1 MPASVLY
8 KRLKFLSFAKI
19 KSLYILKSEVKFTMD
34 VLNRAF
40 LTNGFKFN
48 DDLSIG
54 NTKPLKEKV
63 VQFGEGNFLRAFVD
77 MMFDK
82 LNESGKFDGGI
93 TLFTPIAF
101 GPITKFINEQE
112 GLYTLLARGME
123 NGQSVCDKRLIT
135 SVNRCI
141 NPYEEFEKYCEC
153 AENPDLLY
161 VVSNTTEAGISY
173 AKEDRVTDK
182 PQEKFPAKVT
192 NFLYLR
198 YKKFEGD
205 PDKGLTFLACELIDD
220 NGQELEKYVLQY
232 AKDWGLEK
240 EFTDWI
246 KNSCEFC
253 STLVDRIV
261 TGYPRND
268 ADKLCEEF
276 GYKDNIINTSEIF
289 HTWVIETKDP
299 EKLAKKLPFPEIGLN
314 VIFTKDVHPYKKRKV
329 RILNGAHTCSVLAAY
344 LDGKDTVG
352 ELMDDKLFYSY
363 LEAAL
368 NDEIIPTIQGGE
380 LTYESLKSFADA
392 VFDRF
397 RNPFIRHMLL
407 DISLN
412 STSKF
417 RARVLATITEA
428 YKNSGKLLPVLTYS
442 FAALLAFYRGTE
454 LRTDEK
460 SGAVSLI
467 GHRGSEEY
475 LIRDDKEVLEYFSEL
490 WKKTEII
497 DKASVDA
504 LVKDVCAKES
514 IWGENL
520 NEMGDFAN
528 KVSAHLLGI
537 LTEGSAAEIKKCFDL

>member
-1 MPASVLY
+1 M
-8 KRLKFLSFAKI
+8 
-19 KSLYILKSEVKFTMD
+19 ET
-34 VLNRAF
+34 LNRTL

-48 DDLSIG
+48 DDLTIG
-54 NTKPLKEKV
+54 NTKPLPEKA

-82 LNESGKFDGGI
+82 LNEKGKFNGGI
-93 TLFTPIAF
+93 TLFTPISF
-101 GPITKFINEQE
+101 GPITKFINEQD

-123 NGQSVCDKRLIT
+123 NGQPTCDKRLIT

-141 NPYEEFEKYCEC
+141 NPYEEFEEYCKC
-153 AENPDLLY
+153 AKNPELRF
-161 VVSNTTEAGISY
+161 VISNTTEAGISY

-198 YKKFEGD
+198 FKEFNGAA
-205 PDKGLTFLACELIDD
+205 DKGLVFLACELIDD
-220 NGQELEKYVLQY
+220 NGQFLKKYVIQY
-232 AKDWGLEK
+232 AEDWGLEK
-240 EFTDWI
+240 EFVDWVN
-246 KNSCEFC
+246 NSCLFC

-261 TGYPRND
+261 TGYPRTD
-268 ADKLCEEF
+268 AAKLCEEF
-276 GYKDNIINTSEIF
+276 GYTDNIIDTSEIF
-289 HTWVIETKDP
+289 HTWVIEGP
-299 EKLAKKLPFPEIGLN
+299 QSLAKELPFPEIGLN
-314 VIFTKDVHPYKKRKV
+314 VIYTDDVHPYKKRKV

-352 ELMDDKLFYSY
+352 ELMEDKLFYSY
-363 LEAAL
+363 LEEVL
-368 NDEIIPTIQGGE
+368 NNEIIPTIQSEE
-380 LTYESLKSFADA
+380 LSYESLKSFADA

-428 YKNSGKLLPVLTYS
+428 YKSTGKLLPVLTYS

-460 SGAVSLI
+460 SGSVSLI
-467 GHRGSEEY
+467 GNRGNEEY
-475 LIRDDKEVLEYFSEL
+475 LIRDDKEVLEYFSSL
-490 WKKTEII
+490 WTKTNTA
-497 DKASVDA
+497 DKDSVCA
-504 LVKDVCAKES
+504 LVKDVCSKENM
-514 IWGENL
+514 WGEDL
-520 NEMGDFAN
+520 NKMGDFASV
-528 KVSAHLLGI
+528 VSDHLYGI
-537 LTEGSAAEIKKCFDL
+537 LNEGAVAQIKKSFNF

>member
-1 MPASVLY
+1 
-8 KRLKFLSFAKI
+8 
-19 KSLYILKSEVKFTMD
+19 MD
-34 VLNRAF
+34 ILNRSF

-48 DDLSIG
+48 DDLKIG
-54 NTKPLKEKV
+54 NTKPLTEKV

-123 NGQSVCDKRLIT
+123 NGEPTCDKRLIT

-141 NPYEEFEKYCEC
+141 NPYEEFEEYCKC
-153 AENPDLLY
+153 AKNPDLKY

-182 PQEKFPAKVT
+182 PQEKFPAKVC
-192 NFLYLR
+192 NFLYDR
-198 YKKFEGD
+198 YKAFDGAA
-205 PDKGLTFLACELIDD
+205 DKGLTFLACELIDD
-220 NGQELEKYVLQY
+220 NGQTLEKYVLQY
-232 AKDWGLEK
+232 AEDWGLEK
-240 EFTDWI
+240 EFTDWV
-246 KNSCEFC
+246 NNNCEFC

-261 TGYPRND
+261 TGYPRAD

-276 GYKDNIINTSEIF
+276 GYKDNIIDTSEIF
-289 HTWVIETKDP
+289 HTWVIETKNP
-299 EKLAKKLPFPEIGLN
+299 EKLAKELPFPEIGLN
-314 VIFTKDVHPYKKRKV
+314 VIYTTDVHPYKKRKV

-363 LEAAL
+363 LEEVL
-368 NDEIIPTIQGGE
+368 NKEIIPTIQSDE
-380 LTYESLKSFADA
+380 LTYDSLKSFADA

-417 RARVLATITEA
+417 RARVLATIAEA
-428 YKNSGKLLPVLTYS
+428 YKKDGTLLPVLTYS
-442 FAALLAFYRGTE
+442 FAALLAFYKGTE

-467 GHRGSEEY
+467 GHRGTEEY
-475 LIRDDKEVLEYFSEL
+475 LIRDDKEVLMYIGKL
-490 WKKTEII
+490 WENTNPADENSV
-497 DKASVDA
+497 ASF
-504 LVKDVCAKES
+504 VKDICAKED
-514 IWGENL
+514 IWGEDL
-520 NEMGDFAN
+520 NKMGDFAA
-528 KVSAHLLGI
+528 KVSSHLYGI
-537 LTEGSAAEIKKCFDL
+537 LNNGSAAEIKKCFDFAK